1 MTDHQQHEPA
11 GRAALEATAEPPAR
25 APGTR
30 PALLVLIGPAGAG
43 KSTYALG
50 RACNDGAVVL
60 SLDDQRAA
68 VTGDPGDQ
76 TVTPVAVATW
86 HDAIRDTLR
95 TVRPGTEVIADAT
108 SAEAPHRR
116 ELVALAHEESAEAVA
131 VLFRTPVYVAADRNA
146 RRTGTTRVPSD
157 VLAWQHDQVSAL
169 TTDGLAAEGFDAV
182 IELPVE
188 TTSRGYQHPN
198 GGPVVGA
205 TECPHCHMQTFI
217 DGECRE
223 CDWPG

>member
-1 MTDHQQHEPA
+1 MSEPKDEAARMIAETPDH
-11 GRAALEATAEPPAR
+11 
-25 APGTR
+25 APTGQAPRTR
-30 PALLVLIGPAGAG
+30 STLVVLVGAAGAG
-43 KSTYALG
+43 KSAYALD
-50 RACNDGAVVL
+50 RARLVGAVVL

-68 VTGDPGDQ
+68 VAGDPGDQ
-76 TVTPVAVATW
+76 TVTPLAVATW
-86 HDAIRDTLR
+86 HEAIRDVLR
-95 TVRPGTEVIADAT
+95 TVRPGGEVIADAT
-108 SAEAPHRR
+108 SAEAPHRG
-116 ELVALAHEESAEAVA
+116 ALRAIAHEEGAEAVA

-182 IELPVE
+182 IELDAE
-188 TTSRGYQHPN
+188 ATSRGYQHPN
-198 GGPVVGA
+198 GGPVIGA